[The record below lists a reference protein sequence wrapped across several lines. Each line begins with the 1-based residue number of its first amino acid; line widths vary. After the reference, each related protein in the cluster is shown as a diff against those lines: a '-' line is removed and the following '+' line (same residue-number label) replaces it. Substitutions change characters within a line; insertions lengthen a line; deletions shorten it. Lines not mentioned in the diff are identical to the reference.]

1 MGVTRTDLNLPEM
14 PNISRTYDTEV
25 KHGVSNALKD
35 SGKAYSVVKTEM
47 DKIQRESDE
56 DEIQEEEMDEAT
68 TSSSSGQYS
77 QPQIWAKDKKN
88 WKAVAD
94 KNFPKWGGPG
104 GKTVGHKNV
113 VVKDYMSE
121 EITPLDVEEA
131 TTASSS
137 GQYSGPAIW
146 AKGGKKGGNWKAL
159 SPNFPKY
166 GGEGS
171 TYVRVKDKCK
181 KFPYCNQGDI
191 NALEFFEYDNVKTAI
206 EEVAKKTS
214 LNPNIIKKMVLKEL
228 KGSKFLEKMKEKA
241 HERTKVYTKDDI
253 GEELIRRGLYKSP
266 VTDPKAGIVGVT
278 PMNLPIGKIFTIKGS
293 NKPPYES

>member
-1 MGVTRTDLNLPEM
+1 MAVTRTDLNLPSM
-14 PNISRTYDTEV
+14 PNLSRTYDTEV
-25 KHGVSNALKD
+25 KMGVNNALKG
-35 SGKAYSVVKTEM
+35 SGKNYSEMKSEM
-47 DKIQRESDE
+47 DKIQRESEE

-68 TSSSSGQYS
+68 TASSSGQYS

-94 KNFPKWGGPG
+94 KNFPKSGGPG
-104 GKTVGHKNV
+104 GKTVGDKNV

-146 AKGGKKGGNWKAL
+146 AKGGTKGGNWNAL
-159 SPNFPKY
+159 SPKFPKY

-191 NALEFFEYDNVKTAI
+191 NALEFFEYENVKTAI
-206 EEVAKKTS
+206 QEVSRKTGIK
-214 LNPNIIKKMVLKEL
+214 PNTIKKMVLKEL
-228 KGSKFLEKMKEKA
+228 QGSKFVEKMKEKA
-241 HERTKVYTKDDI
+241 NDRTNIYRKQDVE
-253 GEELIRRGLYKSP
+253 EELIRRGIYKSP
-266 VTDPKAGIVGVT
+266 VTDPKAGIVGVA

>member
-1 MGVTRTDLNLPEM
+1 MATRTELNLPSM

-25 KHGVSNALKD
+25 KLGVSNALKG
-35 SGKAYSVVKTEM
+35 SGGAYSTLKSAM
-47 DKIQRESDE
+47 DKIQKESDE

-77 QPQIWAKDKKN
+77 GPSIWAKDKKN

-113 VVKDYMSE
+113 EVKDYMKEE
-121 EITPLDVEEA
+121 EITPLEVDEA
-131 TTASSS
+131 TTTSSS
-137 GQYSGPAIW
+137 GQYSGPQVW
-146 AKGGKKGGNWKAL
+146 AKGGVKGGNWNAL
-159 SPNFPKY
+159 SPKFPKY
-166 GGEGS
+166 GGKGS
-171 TYVRVKDKCK
+171 TYVKVKDKCK

-191 NALEFFEYDNVKTAI
+191 NAFEYDNVKTAI

-214 LNPNIIKKMVLKEL
+214 INPNIIKKMVLKEL
-228 KGSKFLEKMKEKA
+228 KGSSFVEKMKEKA
-241 HERTKVYTKDDI
+241 DERTKVYTRDDL

-266 VTDPKAGIVGVT
+266 VTDPKSGIVGVA